1 METLWRDLRYG
12 FRMLAKK
19 PGFTVVA
26 AVTLALG
33 IGANTAIFS
42 VVNAVLL
49 RPLPYR
55 EPGRL
60 VEIWET
66 NPIKAWTDAPA
77 APANFYDWE
86 QQNDVF
92 EGMANYS
99 TGPGNFALTGKD
111 EPERLRGQAISGNLF
126 SVLGV
131 EASLGR
137 TFLPEETW
145 KGKDEVVILSHGL
158 WKRRFG
164 EDPNL
169 IGQMISLRGKNY
181 TVVGVMPDGFYFP
194 TKEVDLWVPWG
205 LDPTE
210 IPNLRRPH
218 FMRVVARL
226 KSGKTLAQAQT
237 EMNTIAGRLEQ
248 EYPGTNIKMGVGL
261 GLLHDWTVKDTR
273 LPLLILLAVV
283 AFILLIA
290 CANIANLLLAR
301 AATRMREMAIRTALG
316 AGRRRL
322 VRQLLTESLLMSAG
336 GGALGLLFAVWGKE
350 LLLAFSPGNIPRFDE
365 ISVDASVF
373 SFTLGITLLT
383 TLIFGLVPA
392 LASSKIDLTSSLKEG
407 GQKGGGDARHNRAR
421 NLFVVLEVAFA
432 LMLLIGAG
440 LMIKSFMRLQRV
452 DPGFDPDNILA
463 LQISLP
469 GSKYKEDPQ
478 LIAFYQQA
486 LERIKSLPGVG
497 DAGLTLTLPSQGAA
511 WTSDFTVE
519 GRSPEEYGKE
529 VRHNV
534 VSSDYFRT
542 MRVPLASGRL
552 FSDYDDKDH
561 PIVVVINEALARGF
575 FSHEDPIGKRLKF
588 SKPEVEDKD
597 WFTIVGVVKNEKLE
611 GLAAEVKPE
620 VYHPFLQGANNFVN
634 LVVRTAT
641 DPRAMTVAVRREIS
655 ALDKDVPIFNIKTM
669 NEVLYES
676 VARERF
682 TVLLLAIFA
691 AVALILSAVGIYGV
705 MSYAVTER
713 THEIGIRMALGANA
727 SDVLGLVVRQGIK
740 LAVAGVGLGVAGA
753 FALTRLI
760 EKLLFGVG
768 ATDPLTFTMISLLL
782 TFVALLACWL
792 PARRAAKVD
801 PMIALRYE

>member
-1 METLWRDLRYG
+1 MESLFKDIRYG

-26 AVTLALG
+26 ALTLALG

-66 NPIKAWTDAPA
+66 NPIKGWTDAPA

-86 QQNDVF
+86 KQNDVF

-99 TGPGNFALTGKD
+99 PGPGNFSLTGKD
-111 EPERLRGQAISGNLF
+111 EPERLRGQTVSGNLF

-137 TFLPEETW
+137 TFFSEETW
-145 KGKDEVVILSHGL
+145 KGKHEVVILSYGL

-169 IGQMISLRGKNY
+169 IGQMISLGGKNY

-205 LDPTE
+205 FDPAQ
-210 IPNLRRPH
+210 IPDLRRPH
-218 FMRVVARL
+218 FTRVVARL
-226 KSGKTLAQAQT
+226 KSGQTLAQAQT

-261 GLLHDWTVKDTR
+261 GLLHDWTVTDTR
-273 LPLLILLAVV
+273 LPLLILLAAVG
-283 AFILLIA
+283 FILLIA

-322 VRQLLTESLLMSAG
+322 VRQLLTESLLMAAG
-336 GGALGLLFAVWGKE
+336 GGALGLLLAVWGKE

-365 ISVDASVF
+365 ISIDGSVF
-373 SFTLGITLLT
+373 GFTLGITFLT

-392 LASSKIDLTSSLKEG
+392 LASSKIDLTLSLKEG

-497 DAGLTLTLPSQGAA
+497 DAGLTLALPSQGPA
-511 WTSDFTVE
+511 WTSDFTIE

-561 PIVVVINEALARGF
+561 PTVVVINEALARGF
-575 FSHEDPIGKRLKF
+575 FSNEDPIGKRLKF
-588 SKPEVEDKD
+588 SKPEVKD
-597 WFTIVGVVKNEKLE
+597 DWITIVGVVKNEKLE

-620 VYHPFLQGANNFVN
+620 VYQPFTQSANNFVN
-634 LVVRTAT
+634 LVVRTTT
-641 DPRAMTVAVRREIS
+641 DPRALTTAVRREIS

-669 NEVLYES
+669 KEVLYES

-682 TVLLLAIFA
+682 TVLLLTIFA
-691 AVALILSAVGIYGV
+691 GVALILSTVGIYGV
-705 MSYAVTER
+705 MSYAVTQR

-727 SDVLGLVVRQGIK
+727 SDVLTLVVRQGVK
-740 LAVAGVGLGVAGA
+740 LAIAGVGLGVAGA
-753 FALTRLI
+753 FALTGLI

-768 ATDPLTFTMISLLL
+768 ATDPLTFTVISLLL

>member
-1 METLWRDLRYG
+1 MESLFKDIRYG
-12 FRMLAKK
+12 FRMLLKK
-19 PGFTVVA
+19 PGFTAVA
-26 AVTLALG
+26 ALTLALG

-55 EPGRL
+55 EPARL

-66 NPIKAWTDAPA
+66 NPLKGWVDAPA

-92 EGMANYS
+92 EGMANYAP
-99 TGPGNFALTGKD
+99 GPGNLALTGYG
-111 EPERLRGQAISGNLF
+111 EPERLRGQRISGNLF

-145 KGKDEVVILSHGL
+145 KGKNEVVILSHGL

-164 EDPNL
+164 ADPNL
-169 IGQMISLRGKNY
+169 NGQTIALDGKNY
-181 TVVGVMPDGFYFP
+181 TVVGIMPEGFYFP

-205 LDPTE
+205 LDPTQ
-210 IPNLRRPH
+210 ISKLRRPH

-237 EMNTIAGRLEQ
+237 EMNTIAARLEE
-248 EYPGTNIKMGVGL
+248 EYPGTNVKMGAGL
-261 GLLHDWTVKDTR
+261 GLLHDWTVTDTR
-273 LPLLILLAVV
+273 LPLLILLGAVG
-283 AFILLIA
+283 FILLIA

-316 AGRRRL
+316 AGRSRL
-322 VRQLLTESLLMSAG
+322 VRQLLTESLVMSVG
-336 GGALGLLFAVWGKE
+336 GGALGLLLAVWGKE

-373 SFTLGITLLT
+373 SFTLGITFLT
-383 TLIFGLVPA
+383 TLVFGLVPA
-392 LASSKIDLTSSLKEG
+392 LTSSKIDLTLSLKDG

-440 LMIKSFMRLQRV
+440 LMIKSFVRLQRV

-469 GSKYKEDPQ
+469 MSKYKEDPQ

-486 LERIKSLPGVG
+486 LERIKSLPGVAN
-497 DAGLTLTLPSQGAA
+497 AGLTIALPSQGPA
-511 WTSDFTVE
+511 WTSDFTIE
-519 GRSPEEYGKE
+519 GRSPEDYGKE

-534 VSSDYFRT
+534 VSPDYFRT
-542 MRVPLASGRL
+542 MRVPLASGRM
-552 FSDYDDKDH
+552 FTDYDSKDH
-561 PIVVVINEALARGF
+561 PLVVVINEALARGF
-575 FSHEDPIGKRLKF
+575 FSNEDPIGKRLKF
-588 SKPEVEDKD
+588 SKPEVEDD
-597 WFTIVGVVKNEKLE
+597 WITIVGVVKNEKLE

-620 VYHPFLQGANNFVN
+620 VYQPFPQSANDFVN
-634 LVVRTAT
+634 LVVRTET
-641 DPRAMTVAVRREIS
+641 DPRALTTAVRREIS
-655 ALDKDVPIFNIKTM
+655 ALDKDVPIFNITTM
-669 NEVLYES
+669 KEVLYES

-682 TVLLLAIFA
+682 TVLLLTIFA
-691 AVALILSAVGIYGV
+691 GVALILSAVGIYGV
-705 MSYAVTER
+705 MSYAVTQR
-713 THEIGIRMALGANA
+713 THEIGIRMALGANTT
-727 SDVLGLVVRQGIK
+727 DVLRLVVRQGIK
-740 LAVAGVGLGVAGA
+740 LTLAGIGAGIAGA
-753 FALTRLI
+753 FALTRLM
-760 EKLLFGVG
+760 ENLLFGVG
-768 ATDPLTFTMISLLL
+768 ATDPLTFTVISVLL